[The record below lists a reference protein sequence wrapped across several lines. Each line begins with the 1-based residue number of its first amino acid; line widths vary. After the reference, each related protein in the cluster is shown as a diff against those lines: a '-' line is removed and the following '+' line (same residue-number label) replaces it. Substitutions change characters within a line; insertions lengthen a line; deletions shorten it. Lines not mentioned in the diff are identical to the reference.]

1 MSLLPLA
8 SAGHHFTLIRTLALR
23 EVRTRHRGAL
33 LGQAWLIAT
42 PLLMLAVYTFVFAT
56 VFPARWPQ
64 APGGVLGAA
73 CVLLSGLAL
82 AWWMM
87 EYLSKA
93 PGWVLGRPNYVQKI
107 RFPLEVLAWVE
118 MAPPFLALLATLAL
132 LALLGAIT
140 GLQAHLSL
148 LALPWVLVAMTLM
161 LTGLGW
167 ALAALGT
174 YMRDLQQ
181 IVPPLTAAM
190 LFVSPVFYPRE
201 AAPAAV
207 SGLLALNPL
216 TVPVEQLRRIAFEGL
231 WPDAA
236 ALGIYTL
243 VALMV
248 HLAGLALFQWLR
260 RGFADVL

>member
-1 MSLLPLA
+1 MA
-8 SAGHHFTLIRTLALR
+8 SVGQHFTLIRSLALR
-23 EVRTRHRGAL
+23 DVRTRHRGAL
-33 LGQAWLIAT
+33 LGQGWLIAT
-42 PLLMLAVYTFVFAT
+42 PLLMLAVYTFVFGV
-56 VFPARWPQ
+56 VFPARWPN

-87 EYLSKA
+87 EYLSRA
-93 PGWVLGRPNYVQKI
+93 PGWILGRPNYVQKI

-132 LALLGAIT
+132 LALLGAVT
-140 GLQAHLSL
+140 GLKAHASL
-148 LALPWVLVAMTLM
+148 LALPWILAAMTLM
-161 LTGLGW
+161 LTGIGW
-167 ALAALGT
+167 TLAALGT
-174 YMRDLQQ
+174 YLRDLQQ
-181 IVPPLTAAM
+181 VVPPLTATL

-207 SGLLALNPL
+207 SGLLVLNPL
-216 TVPVEQLRRIAFEGL
+216 TVPVEQLRRIAFDGL
-231 WPDAA
+231 WPDPW
-236 ALGIYTL
+236 ALGGYTM
-243 VALMV
+243 VALLV